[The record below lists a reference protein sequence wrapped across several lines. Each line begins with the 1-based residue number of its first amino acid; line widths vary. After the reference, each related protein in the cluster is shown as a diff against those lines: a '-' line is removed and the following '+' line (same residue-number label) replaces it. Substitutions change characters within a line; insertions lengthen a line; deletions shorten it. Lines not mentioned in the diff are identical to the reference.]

1 MEQGFSLCIF
11 PFQYILRLLKIKQEC
26 VPILILIAPVWG
38 TQPWYPELLKLWGR
52 NPVLLPKG
60 KEIPICSKNLV
71 HPLIV
76 ESPLKFRIIT
86 KCRWKKTLS
95 NYESHWRKWVSWCLE
110 QKINSF
116 QASVKEIIEYLT
128 FLFNYRN
135 DYRAI
140 NLHRSAI
147 SDFHE
152 YTDGL
157 LVGNDPSLGFVNWC
171 LVYLVCL

>member
-1 MEQGFSLCIF
+1 MYFPLSVYFKIAKNKTRMCSYPDSDCTSLGHTTLVPRTLKALRQESSTTAQG
-11 PFQYILRLLKIKQEC
+11 K
-26 VPILILIAPVWG
+26 
-38 TQPWYPELLKLWGR
+38 R
-52 NPVLLPKG
+52 NSNM
-60 KEIPICSKNLV
+60 SKNLV

-86 KCRWKKTLS
+86 KSRWKKTLS
-95 NYESHWRKWVSWCLE
+95 NYESHWRKWVNWCLE
-110 QKINSF
+110 QKIDSF

-128 FLFNYRN
+128 FLFNYLN